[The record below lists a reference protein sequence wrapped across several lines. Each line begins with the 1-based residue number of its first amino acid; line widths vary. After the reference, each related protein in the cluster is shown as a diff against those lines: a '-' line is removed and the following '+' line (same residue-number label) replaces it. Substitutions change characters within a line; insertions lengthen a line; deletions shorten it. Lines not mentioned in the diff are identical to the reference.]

1 MFPQETFATADGGG
15 GGLGSLEFLR
25 NNPQFQALCSMVQSN
40 PQILQPMLQEMGKQN
55 LQLLRLIE
63 EHQTDFLQMI
73 NEPPEGSEG
82 DAFDQPVQDMPHG
95 INVTLAEQAI
105 DRLEAMGFD
114 RALVIE
120 AFLAC
125 DHSEELAANYLLENA
140 GAWRF

>member
-1 MFPQETFATADGGG
+1 MFPQETVATADGGG